1 MKKMTVHIISHSHW
15 DREWYMPFEQHRI
28 KLIKLID
35 EAMELF
41 EKDENYQS
49 FHLDGQ
55 TIVLD
60 DYLEIKP
67 QNREKLLKYIEEG
80 RFIVGPWYILQDE
93 FLTSGESN
101 VRNLLVGAQEAKE
114 YGKDCKIGYFP
125 DAFGN
130 AGQMPQLLLQA
141 GMKAVVFGRGVKPV
155 GANNLVIEDGGYESA
170 FSEMFWKSPDG
181 SSLPG
186 ILFAN
191 WYNNG
196 VEIPTEEAQAKAYW
210 DEQLKKAAK
219 YAGTSHLLLM
229 NGCDHQPVQKD
240 LSEAIA
246 VARRLYP
253 DIEFLHSDFPSYIE
267 AVKEELKENVT
278 TVTGELIFQKTDGF
292 TTLVNTCSN
301 RVDLKIRNRECE
313 TALEKNAEPM
323 AVLAYLSGQEYPQE
337 QLRFAWKTLMQN
349 HPHDSICHCNVDA
362 VNKEV
367 ATRFDKSFYAARELS
382 GESEKYLADR
392 IGESC
397 FAGCDDSKRPF
408 VVFNGA
414 GWEKKQ
420 VISVVVDWQRDW
432 QRNLTDA
439 YDNMEKLE
447 IPAFVLKDAKGN
459 AVDAVME
466 DLGVAFG
473 YSLPSDRFRRPY
485 MARQIQVTFEAEAP
499 ALGYASY
506 VLEAAEAAED
516 DSAKKKDSLVS
527 GPCAMENEF
536 LKVEIAED
544 GSYTLTDKV
553 NKISYP
559 AIGWFED
566 CGDLGNEY
574 IFVQPK
580 GTKPITTKGLKAEV
594 ALSEDTPVRASFT
607 VTHSLPIP
615 VSADELLKKEQ
626 NRMVNIHEREAQR
639 SGEMTTLKLVTRLTL
654 EKSGRGLLAD
664 TTVEN
669 HAKDHRLRV
678 VVPTGVKADRHF
690 ADSTFE
696 VAKRPNR
703 HAETWKNPSGCEHQQ
718 NFAAV
723 CGEKTGVLVANFG
736 LYEYEILPDQ
746 DNAIAVTL
754 LRCIGEMGDWGVF
767 PTPDAQMQGSYTL
780 KYAIVP
786 FAADKK
792 TEAYKAGYLFQ
803 SDLLP
808 YQVPVGCCGKVP
820 PFEKPE
826 ERTKQWDGFAGSAM
840 EQEDAQAVK
849 TFLNWQGDGLVL
861 TGFKR
866 SDAAPDIVVRFVNV
880 TEEAVT
886 LRFEKMPWMAGA
898 YTSNVLEEK
907 KESMEAATDGWY
919 EKEIAPFEIATF
931 GLEIAE
937 GSAAESWS

>member
-15 DREWYMPFEQHRI
+15 DREWYMAFEQHRF
-28 KLIKLID
+28 KLVKLID
-35 EAMELF
+35 DAMELF

-67 QNREKLLKYIEEG
+67 QNRERLLKYIEEG

-93 FLTSGESN
+93 FLTSGEAN

-114 YGKDCKIGYFP
+114 YGNDCKIGYFP

-130 AGQMPQLLLQA
+130 AGQMPQLLVQA

-155 GANNLVIEDGGYESA
+155 GANNEVIEDGEYESA

-181 SSLPG
+181 SCLPG

-210 DEQLKKAAK
+210 DERLEKAK
-219 YAGTSHLLLM
+219 RYAGTSHLLLM

-253 DIEFLHSDFPSYIE
+253 DIEFIHSDFPSYIK
-267 AVKEELKENVT
+267 AVEKEMGENVT
-278 TVTGELIFQKTDGF
+278 TVTGELIFQKTDGL
-292 TTLVNTCSN
+292 TTLVNTSSN

-313 TALEKNAEPM
+313 TALEKNAEPL
-323 AVLAYLSGQEYPQE
+323 AVFAYLNGQKYPQDH
-337 QLRFAWKTLMQN
+337 LRFAWKTLMQN

-362 VNKEV
+362 VNREI
-367 ATRFDKSFYAARELS
+367 AARFDKSFYAAQELAE
-382 GESEKYLADR
+382 ESRKYLTDR
-392 IGESC
+392 IQESC
-397 FAGCDDSKRPF
+397 FAGCRDAGRPF

-414 GWEKKQ
+414 GWEKTQ

-432 QRNLTDA
+432 QRDLTA
-439 YDNMEKLE
+439 AHDNMEKLAL
-447 IPAFVLKDAKGN
+447 PDFVLKDAGGN
-459 AVDAVME
+459 AVEAVIK
-466 DLGVAFG
+466 DLGVSFG
-473 YSLPSDRFRRPY
+473 YMLPSDRFRRPY
-485 MARQIQVTFEAEAP
+485 MARQVEVTFEATAP
-499 ALGYASY
+499 ALGYTTY
-506 VLEAAEAAED
+506 VLVAAEPGKSVPADPKA
-516 DSAKKKDSLVS
+516 SLVT
-527 GPCAMENEF
+527 GPGSMENAF
-536 LKVEIAED
+536 LRVEIAED

-559 AIGWFED
+559 GIGWFED

-580 GTKPITTKGLKAEV
+580 GSLPITTKGQKAETEL
-594 ALSEDTPVRASFT
+594 AEDTPVRAAFT
-607 VTHSLPIP
+607 VTHRLKVP
-615 VSADELLKKEQ
+615 VSADALLGKERE
-626 NRMVNIHEREAQR
+626 RMVNVHERKAQR
-639 SGEMTTLKLVTRLTL
+639 SGEMTELKLVTRLTL
-654 EKSGRGLLAD
+654 EKSGKGLLVE
-664 TTVEN
+664 TTIEN
-669 HAKDHRLRV
+669 HAKDHRVRV
-678 VVPTGVKADRHF
+678 VVPTGLKADCHF

-696 VAKRPNR
+696 VTKRPNR
-703 HAETWKNPSGCEHQQ
+703 HADTWKNPSGCEHQQ
-718 NFAAV
+718 SFAAV
-723 CGEKTGVLVANFG
+723 CGEKAGVLVANFG

-754 LRCIGEMGDWGVF
+754 LRCTGEMGDWGVF
-767 PTPDAQMQGSYTL
+767 LTPDAQMQGSYTL
-780 KYAIVP
+780 RYEILP
-786 FAADKK
+786 FAAQKK
-792 TEAYKAGYLFQ
+792 AEAYQEGYLFQ
-803 SDLLP
+803 SGLSVR
-808 YQVPVGCCGKVP
+808 QVPAGCCGKVP
-820 PFEKPE
+820 PFEKAE
-826 ERTKQWDGFAGSAM
+826 AQESAWEGFAGSAL
-840 EQEDAQAVK
+840 EREPAGAEK
-849 TFLNWQGDGLVL
+849 SFFRWLGEGLSL

-866 SDAAPDIVVRFVNV
+866 GDAGTDIMVRFVNV

-898 YTSNVLEEK
+898 YGSNVLEEK
-907 KESMEAATDGWY
+907 KEIMKALADGWY

-931 GLEIAE
+931 GLEIRL
-937 GSAAESWS
+937 